1 MRDQDRK
8 SNDSNLDPSKLRALR
23 TTPFRDL
30 LRGRVTGRL
39 DLKYVLDSSALPPPL
54 IELVARVVRRTR
66 LKRLERVEVAREL
79 IEHFEDGLAA
89 GMSGDELVMAFGEER
104 TAAILIRRGV
114 ARKRSWFVRAT
125 HRTVVAASLL
135 FTGFVAIYLVLAVRY
150 WNQPVRIDVDYVAMI
165 REDSKGPTP
174 EARSWPEIRAA
185 ITRILELAGPTAE
198 SGDRG
203 VSSIVDVAM
212 AETVPPWLDAVTAS
226 SSMVPADDAPS
237 KEAGDEFFDRAEP
250 MFEAL
255 RLAAGK
261 PVLGFPMGLDGTG
274 TKEDRAFFGL
284 IEPDPDLDAE
294 VESSTLDGAV
304 ISLQFPYY
312 GTIRLAARMLSVDA
326 RRAAVMGDGSRMVAD
341 VEAMLG
347 LGRQVRNPT
356 ILIGQLVGLAI
367 ERLAFNTMLDVLASN
382 PGAIDDDSLARLE
395 AIVGGL
401 DDERLRIRIDHERYF
416 FLDLAQRF
424 YTDDGEG
431 NGRLKFVSEAAS
443 PFQSAPFKT
452 ASVERRGAIDFL
464 VGPLVAGA
472 TIDRREAID
481 LWNRNLDRIEAGNTR
496 LPWEFDAS
504 NPWGASD
511 PMLDEIG
518 ASWSSRLRHF
528 PVSMVLFETQNAATV
543 NASMRLERDLVRTVI
558 AIERARREGG
568 RWPAGLDE
576 ITFVGR
582 DPFDGEPLRYAL
594 QDGVPAV
601 YLLGP
606 DRVDGGGR
614 WITGRNGIDPAA
626 REGLAG
632 TSRFWGTT
640 PRELGDG
647 LLGDVPVWIGPANGS
662 FNHERP

>member
-114 ARKRSWFVRAT
+114 ARKRSWFVRAA

-135 FTGFVAIYLVLAVRY
+135 FTGFLAVYLVLAVRY

-237 KEAGDEFFDRAEP
+237 KETGDEFFDRAEP
-250 MFEAL
+250 MFDAL

-294 VESSTLDGAV
+294 VESSILDGAV

-431 NGRLKFVSEAAS
+431 NGRLKFVSVPVS
-443 PFQSAPFKT
+443 PSAFET
-452 ASVERRGAIDFL
+452 SATEISETFDFL
-464 VGPLVAGA
+464 AGPLVAGV
-472 TIDRREAID
+472 TMDRRGAIEI
-481 LWNRNLDRIEAGNTR
+481 WNRNLDRIDAGNSIE
-496 LPWEFDAS
+496 PWEIDVSNPHGVDGPILDEADAS
-504 NPWGASD
+504 WFSK
-511 PMLDEIG
+511 L
-518 ASWSSRLRHF
+518 RLF
-528 PVSMVLFETQNAATV
+528 PVSMLLSPTDHLV
-543 NASMRLERDLVRTVI
+543 NVAGAIRLERDLVRTVI
-558 AIERARREGG
+558 ELELFRRTHGS
-568 RWPAGLDE
+568 WPTSNDTVG
-576 ITFVGR
+576 FVGR
-582 DPFDGEPLRYAL
+582 DPFDGESLRYVL
-594 QDGVPAV
+594 KDGIPMI
-601 YLLGP
+601 YILGP
-606 DRVDGGGR
+606 DRIDDGGA
-614 WITGRNGIDPAA
+614 WIKGRNGIDRVA

-632 TSRFWGTT
+632 TSKYWGRI
-640 PRELGDG
+640 PNYSGEG
-647 LLGDVPVWIGPANGS
+647 LLGDVPVWIGRSLDDASDP
-662 FNHERP
+662 RP